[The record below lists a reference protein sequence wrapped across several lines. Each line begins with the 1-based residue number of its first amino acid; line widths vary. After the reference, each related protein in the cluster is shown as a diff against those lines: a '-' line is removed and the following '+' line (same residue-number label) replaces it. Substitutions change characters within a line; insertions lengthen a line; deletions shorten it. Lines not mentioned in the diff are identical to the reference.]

1 MRRQGSQSQRIALAG
16 VFGALAVV
24 IMLVGGVLPFATFA
38 APAMAGLF
46 LVPVAIE
53 FGRKT
58 GCLLYVAVGLLAFFL
73 VPDRE
78 MSHNFILQLG
88 YYPRLKKYNENI
100 PPKAL
105 QWIVKF
111 AVFNASVCAL
121 YALLLFVFPL
131 DAVVEELG
139 GGGFYVWLL
148 WGMGNLTF
156 FVYDIA
162 IARIVAVYCAR
173 LRPRLM
179 KMH

>member
-1 MRRQGSQSQRIALAG
+1 MRRQGSQSHRVALAG

-24 IMLVGGVLPFATFA
+24 IMLMGGILPFATFA

-46 LVPVAIE
+46 IVPVAVE

-58 GCLLYVAVGLLAFFL
+58 GSLLYAAVGILAFFL

-78 MSHNFILQLG
+78 MSLIFIFLLG
-88 YYPRLKKYNENI
+88 YYPLLKTSLEHI
-100 PPKAL
+100 RRRAL
-105 QWIVKF
+105 QWAVKF

-121 YALLLFVFPL
+121 YSLLLFVFPL
-131 DAVVEELG
+131 DAVVEEMG
-139 GGGFYVWLL
+139 GGGFYIALL
-148 WGMGNLTF
+148 WAMGNLTF

-162 IARIVAVYCAR
+162 VTRIVAVYCVR

-179 KMH
+179 KMR

>member
-16 VFGALAVV
+16 VFGSLAVV

-78 MSHNFILQLG
+78 MSLIFIFLLG
-88 YYPRLKKYNENI
+88 Y
-100 PPKAL
+100 
-105 QWIVKF
+105 
-111 AVFNASVCAL
+111 
-121 YALLLFVFPL
+121 
-131 DAVVEELG
+131 
-139 GGGFYVWLL
+139 
-148 WGMGNLTF
+148 
-156 FVYDIA
+156 
-162 IARIVAVYCAR
+162 
-173 LRPRLM
+173 
-179 KMH
+179 